1 MPTARKR
8 LLDVP
13 PPPPSPTTWG
23 ERWIAAAFGAGRARL
38 EKGRALFAEG
48 ALTALAV
55 KPGVVEAEVRDR
67 GRSVVS
73 LRLRLRT
80 LNEKVFDNALRTFA
94 ERARTAADLLAG
106 TLPDEAD
113 AVFSASGGGLLP
125 ATPQEVSASCAC
137 ADGPGCRHAAAV
149 HVALAER
156 FDRDPFLLLL
166 LRGKGRDE
174 VLARLREA
182 RAKRTLPAAVSPRRA
197 EAAAPSSVPLE
208 PLPEVRAESFYRPL
222 VPVSQLKTRFVPPEH
237 PEALMTRLGPP
248 PLEDEEAARLLV
260 EMHRAIGRGAADRL
274 SEAEWRRVT
283 PRGVRASGE

>member
-1 MPTARKR
+1 MATAKKR
-8 LLDVP
+8 LVDI
-13 PPPPSPTTWG
+13 PPPPSAPSTWG
-23 ERWIAAAFGAGRARL
+23 ERWIAAAFGTGRARL

-55 KPGVVEAEVRDR
+55 KPGLVEAEVRDR
-67 GRSVVS
+67 GRSVVA

-80 LNEKVFDNALRTFA
+80 LNEKVFEGALRTFA

-106 TLPDEAD
+106 ALPDEAD
-113 AVFSASGGGLLP
+113 AVFSAAGGGLLP
-125 ATPQEVSASCAC
+125 ASPQEVAVSCAC
-137 ADGPGCRHAAAV
+137 ADGPACRHAAAV

-182 RAKRTLPAAVSPRRA
+182 RAKRALPV
-197 EAAAPSSVPLE
+197 AAAPKRPEAQPAASVPLE
-208 PLPEVRAESFYRPL
+208 PLPDVRAESFYRPL
-222 VPVSQLKTRFVPPEH
+222 VPVLQLKTRFVPPEH
-237 PEALMTRLGPP
+237 PEALLTRLGPP
-248 PLEDEEAARLLV
+248 PLQDEEAAKLLV